1 VTDWKEVYEELRKLR
16 DDIREYRESLRE
28 ETKDE

>member
-1 VTDWKEVYEELRKLR
+1 MTDWKEVYEELRKLR